1 MANQTYFNGNI
12 ITVPGAY
19 SAIDTSGIATKSELS
34 GLKTL
39 AILGE
44 CTGGEPGAVQFFT
57 DTVSA
62 RKILKSGE
70 LLKACE
76 KAWNPVTSTKEGVDI
91 GGANIIAC
99 IRTNKA
105 TKSSIKIFKDFSATL
120 PQLVF
125 QSKDW
130 GKNTNYQIK
139 IQDSESEGTKKI
151 TIYDQVNNY
160 YENFDELGKLFSI
173 AYIGTEPYAEL
184 NIFRDATGVFH
195 FQTRIG
201 ENMEDAEED
210 ISIVLDN
217 NVYKSM
223 RALIYELQSYENYKI
238 AVPNRYNTRIKVSE
252 FDLVVNKNIKAPDEN
267 TLFNVTA
274 VYADIYYNLSV
285 SSNLIELYSFD
296 RSQGEIDNIDNY
308 VALTGGTE
316 GVSPFSWVE
325 FFDQLSG
332 FDIDYI
338 VPLTDDKSIHAEL
351 SEHINICSGTMGR
364 ERRGVVG
371 GAISETVNETLQRAH
386 ELNSSRIQVVHG
398 GFYDVNTNGEL
409 ELYPPY
415 ILAAQHAG
423 RAVFLPEGE
432 SATHDVYRMSA
443 PEYQLEAGEITKLLQ
458 GGCLAFEYV
467 LSGNSATASYVRLVR
482 DITTDLINTDS
493 VHVER
498 ATGQLADSLNKE
510 IRKKLDKMLTGKR
523 MTGTTIV
530 SAQNAILSI
539 LQNRM
544 RDGYITGYKNVSVTN
559 SNGITEVHYGVAAA
573 EPNNF
578 TLITAHYYSQ
588 ELSA

>member
-1 MANQTYFNGNI
+1 M
-12 ITVPGAY
+12 
-19 SAIDTSGIATKSELS
+19 
-34 GLKTL
+34 
-39 AILGE
+39 
-44 CTGGEPGAVQFFT
+44 
-57 DTVSA
+57 
-62 RKILKSGE
+62 
-70 LLKACE
+70 
-76 KAWNPVTSTKEGVDI
+76 
-91 GGANIIAC
+91 
-99 IRTNKA
+99 
-105 TKSSIKIFKDFSATL
+105 
-120 PQLVF
+120 F

-130 GKNTNYQIK
+130 GKNTNYQVK
-139 IQDSESEGTKKI
+139 IQTGTSEGTKKM

-160 YENFDELGKLFSI
+160 YENFDELGKLFAI
-173 AYIGTEPYAEL
+173 AYTGTEPYAEL
-184 NIFRDATGVFH
+184 NIFRDAAGVFH

-201 ENMEDAEED
+201 ENLEDAEED

-267 TLFNVTA
+267 TVFNVTA
-274 VYADIYYNLSV
+274 VYADIYYNLAV

-325 FFDQLSG
+325 MFDQLSG

-351 SEHINICSGTMGR
+351 AEHINICSGTMGR

-371 GAISETVNETLQRAH
+371 GAISETVDETLQRAH
-386 ELNSSRIQVVHG
+386 ELNSSRVQVVHG
-398 GFYDVNTNGEL
+398 GFYDVNTDGEL

-443 PEYQLEAGEITKLLQ
+443 PEYQLEAAEITKLLQ

-510 IRKKLDKMLTGKR
+510 IRNKLDKMLTGKR

-559 SNGITEVHYGVAAA
+559 SDGITEVHYGVAAA